1 MFCSLS
7 PIAKIRIFSPKC
19 KFILSHFGW
28 FCHVAEYVYLC
39 KNFFVPMKLL
49 KRFLQ
54 GYTSVSLMLRIF
66 IGLVVG
72 ALLGLLLP
80 QWTGIGVMGRM
91 FVSALKGIAPVLVA
105 VLVMSSIAKAGKGL
119 GPRFRTVISR
129 YLLSTFIAALC
140 AVVGSMLFPVTLELG
155 GEAAEVESSAG
166 SLAEVFTNLLSSMV
180 ANPVAAI
187 ANANYIAILFW
198 SIVLGV
204 SLKTMASN
212 ATVNV
217 VHDLSSVVTKVVKWV
232 IQFAPFGIFGL
243 VFTTV
248 SENGLSVFTTYGH
261 LLLLLV
267 GCMLANTF
275 IFNPFISFLMLK
287 KNPYPLLF
295 TCLRESGLQAFF
307 TRSSAAN
314 IPINMALCKKLGL
327 DEEFYSVSIPLGATI
342 NMDGA
347 AVTITVFALAV
358 ANTMGVDVSFGSALF
373 LSIIA
378 TLGACGASGVAGGSL
393 LLIPMAC
400 SFFGIG
406 NDVAMQAVAIGFIIG
421 VVQDSVETALNS
433 SGDAFFTATAE
444 YYDRRRRGETPKQ

>member
-1 MFCSLS
+1 MN
-7 PIAKIRIFSPKC
+7 IFKQ
-19 KFILSHFGW
+19 ILS
-28 FCHVAEYVYLC
+28 
-39 KNFFVPMKLL
+39 K
-49 KRFLQ
+49 
-54 GYTSVSLMLRIF
+54 YTSVSLMLRIF
-66 IGLVVG
+66 IGLVIG
-72 ALLGLLLP
+72 ATLGLLLP
-80 QWTGIGVMGRM
+80 QWTGIAILGRM

-105 VLVMSSIAKAGKGL
+105 VLVMSSIAKAGSGL

-155 GEAAEVESSAG
+155 EVADVEPEAG
-166 SLAEVFTNLLSSMV
+166 SLAEVFTNLLTSMV

-198 SIVLGV
+198 SIILGIA
-204 SLKTMASN
+204 LKTMASK

-217 VHDLSSVVTKVVKWV
+217 VHDLSTVVTRVVKWV
-232 IQFAPFGIFGL
+232 IQFAPFGILGL
-243 VFTTV
+243 VFSTV
-248 SENGLSVFTTYGH
+248 SENGLTVFTTYGH

-275 IFNPFISFLMLK
+275 IFNPLISFLMLK
-287 KNPYPLLF
+287 QNPYPLLF
-295 TCLRESGLQAFF
+295 TCLKESGLQAFF

-347 AVTITVFALAV
+347 AVTITVFSLAV
-358 ANTMGVDVSFGSALF
+358 AHTVGIDVSFASALF

-406 NDVAMQAVAIGFIIG
+406 NDVAMQAVAIGFIVG

-444 YYDRRRRGETPKQ
+444 YYDRKKRNKV